1 MLCVVT
7 HNQSNG
13 HFLKTDLP
21 LKSFRR
27 FPMPT
32 LEGVKVLPSKERG
45 VPHGYGAE
53 AIRVLV
59 EIMSDA
65 MAPHPIREAVC
76 QARRDVD

>member
-7 HNQSNG
+7 HNQWNR

-21 LKSFRR
+21 LEKLQKISIAHVG
-27 FPMPT
+27 T
-32 LEGVKVLPSKERG
+32 RG
-45 VPHGYGAE
+45 SAAFQGTWRSHGYGAE

-65 MAPHPIREAVC
+65 MAPHAIREAVS